1 MCCTILHGF
10 SWYFIRVYLFLQ
22 FTELLLSSTVAK
34 LVASSI
40 TYPHEVLRARLQD
53 GRGIVY
59 HIVSPPASASSA
71 IKGDPVRNIMNTT
84 PPIANP
90 AVVAPTVATA
100 TSTTCT
106 TARVQVGLVALF
118 LDIIK
123 REGVLSLWSG
133 IRVSM
138 FRVVPATASTFL
150 AYEYIS
156 RYLKESQI
164 V

>member
-1 MCCTILHGF
+1 M
-10 SWYFIRVYLFLQ
+10 
-22 FTELLLSSTVAK
+22 SSTVAK

-53 GRGIVY
+53 GRGILY
-59 HIVSPPASASSA
+59 HKHGASSGSSGSA
-71 IKGDPVRNIMNTT
+71 GANSGNVNVLSAAMASKGPTLGTT
-84 PPIANP
+84 AGS
-90 AVVAPTVATA
+90 ATYA
-100 TSTTCT
+100 
-106 TARVQVGLVALF
+106 TARVQVGLVALCV
-118 LDIIK
+118 DIIK

-156 RYLKESQI
+156 RYLKESHI
-164 V
+164 I